1 MKSMND
7 KRSYEELQRRIVAL
21 ETELEKRQEKDKGI
35 IRTLTVDFIQLA
47 DRSQDGIYQY
57 DIESRTFPFFNKA
70 FLELFSL
77 EIHGARVLS
86 PKSVLMHIHPDD
98 LAMVREAQRASLR
111 PGASGG
117 EIEYRFLHP
126 DGSIRWMN
134 DRWTVLRNSSG
145 QAITIEGIIRDN
157 TMRKRAEQEIMQ
169 AMRNALIG
177 SYLVQKGKF
186 LYVNREFIRIS
197 AYSASE
203 LIGSDPLRIVREDF
217 REFVREHAVRMLKGL
232 ENTPYEFCVVDRNG
246 ETKWVMES
254 VTPIMYRGNRAVLG
268 YFMDIT
274 KSKQAE
280 ADRQEKEKLQAVL
293 EMAGAVGHELNNPLQ
308 VVLTCSQKLGSQSL
322 EDPVHQHMLILLQKN
337 LQKIVEIT
345 RKFQGITQY
354 ATKEYVR
361 GKRII
366 DIHAASRMSH

>member
-1 MKSMND
+1 MTD
-7 KRSYEELQRRIVAL
+7 KPSYAELERRIVAL
-21 ETELEKRQEKDKGI
+21 EMELEKRNERDRGI
-35 IRTLTVDFIQLA
+35 IQTLTEDFEQLA

-77 EIHGARVLS
+77 EIQGVRVLS
-86 PKSVLMHIHPDD
+86 PKSVLVHIHPDD
-98 LAMVREAQRASLR
+98 LSMVRSAQKASLE
-111 PGASGG
+111 PGSSGG

-126 DGSIRWMN
+126 DGSIRWMH
-134 DRWTVLRNSSG
+134 DRWTVLRNASG
-145 QAITIEGIIRDN
+145 QAMTIEGVIRDN
-157 TMRKRAEQEIMQ
+157 TLRKQAEQEIMQ

-186 LYVNREFIRIS
+186 LYVNREFVRIS
-197 AYSASE
+197 AYSENE
-203 LIGSDPLRIVREDF
+203 LIGTDPLRIVRDDF

-232 ENTPYEFCVVDRNG
+232 ENTPYEFCVVDRKG

-274 KSKQAE
+274 KNKRAE
-280 ADRQEKEKLQAVL
+280 EDRKEKEKLQAVL
-293 EMAGAVGHELNNPLQ
+293 ELAGAVGHELNNPLQ
-308 VVLTCSQKLGSQSL
+308 VVLTCSQKLGAKPA
-322 EDPVHQHMLILLQKN
+322 EDPLRQQLLNLLQKN
-337 LQKIVEIT
+337 IQKIVEIT